1 MKPKRRIRRIR
12 SFRRVLF
19 ATDFS
24 AASAGA
30 WNQAL
35 DVARANRAALRI
47 VHVVSPLAQAQGV
60 RWAYRELEAEML
72 ADAKKRMR
80 ALLTRARAVGV
91 RASELY
97 SRGTP
102 HEGILRAARS
112 HKADLIVIGTHGRTG
127 LSGILL
133 GSVAARVVATAP
145 CPVMTVRGRR

>member
-1 MKPKRRIRRIR
+1 MKPKRPIRRIR
-12 SFRRVLF
+12 NFRRVLF

-24 AASAGA
+24 AASARA

-47 VHVVSPLAQAQGV
+47 VHVVLPLAQAQSV
-60 RWAYRELEAEML
+60 RWAYRELEAETL
-72 ADAKKRMR
+72 ADARKRML
-80 ALLTRARAVGV
+80 ALLRRAQEVGV

-127 LSGILL
+127 LSGALL

>member
-1 MKPKRRIRRIR
+1 MKPKRPIRRSR
-12 SFRRVLF
+12 TFRRVLF

-24 AASAGA
+24 AASARA

-35 DVARANRAALRI
+35 DIARANRAALRI
-47 VHVVSPLAQAQGV
+47 VHVVSPLAQAQSV
-60 RWAYRELEAEML
+60 RWAYRELEAETL
-72 ADAKKRMR
+72 ADAKKRML
-80 ALLTRARAVGV
+80 ALLRRARAVGV

-127 LSGILL
+127 LSGALL